1 MKMAKKKQIAEIEN
15 ESAEFERVSKLY
27 FSRII
32 NEPLET
38 PECLHININFACN
51 LRCTICSISRKT
63 MIGKK
68 ELTTA
73 EVKKIIRQG
82 SAMGIKTLLLLGGE
96 PFLRKDILQI
106 STYAENMGMQ
116 VAIITNGTLIDK
128 ALARRIIASKLEH
141 LDFSIDGLEKGHDK
155 IRGKGTFKK
164 TLKAISILEG
174 MIEKSG
180 SKLTIGTNFT
190 ITNSNVSEMMP
201 TVRFFEKRYKKK
213 NPGCFDIH
221 FQPLVS
227 NNARPQK
234 IEKSP
239 EELKPGNFRILEKN
253 MAQLASYIH
262 RHKNRG
268 AQSIVRSQTIEHL
281 EAIRKYFEGTLKP
294 DESKCYAGFN
304 RLMTTQRGQF
314 YLCGTSFGDV
324 RKQKLADAWRSEEA
338 KNARKFIKKCKHPC
352 ANFCQYLQNYEI
364 TSNSFNELA
373 QNFVKKI
380 RQKESYSDADKV
392 KFIINAVHFTSEMR
406 GLLNSKLANENERE
420 ERRELADAVK
430 EINQAEAMFYVAI
443 KTALKTLE
451 ENFAEEELENTR
463 SKKTLEENF
472 AKEELE
478 NTRSKN
484 KILQL
489 LQDLSKKDSEIHSLS
504 EQSAALCRE
513 KNSEINLFHKQL
525 TALSEKNAAL
535 KAEISNLVQ
544 QSERLQKEIS
554 EFRNSKGYRFILKP
568 VDSTYKKM
576 RKIVNGR

>member
-1 MKMAKKKQIAEIEN
+1 MKMAKKKQIAEIEKAY
-15 ESAEFERVSKLY
+15 AEFERVSKLY
-27 FSRII
+27 FSRIV

-63 MIGKK
+63 MRDRK

-73 EVKKIIRQG
+73 EIKNVIQQG

-106 STYAENMGMQ
+106 SDYAENRGMH
-116 VAIITNGTLIDK
+116 VSIITNGTLIDK
-128 ALARRIIASKLEH
+128 ALARKIIASKLEH

-164 TLKAISILEG
+164 TLKAISILEAL
-174 MIEKSG
+174 IEKSG

-201 TVRFFEKRYKKK
+201 AVRFFEKRYKKK
-213 NPGCFDIH
+213 NPVCFDIH

-239 EELKPGNFRILEKN
+239 EELKPGNFRILDKN
-253 MAQLASYIH
+253 IAQLESYIR

-268 AQSIVRSQTIEHL
+268 AQSIIKNQTLKHL
-281 EAIRKYFEGTLKP
+281 EAIRAYFEGTLKP
-294 DESKCYAGFN
+294 EESKCYAGFN

-338 KNARKFIKKCKHPC
+338 KNARKLIKKCRNPC
-352 ANFCQYLQNYEI
+352 VNFCQYLQNYEM
-364 TSNSFNELA
+364 TSNSFSDLA
-373 QNFVKKI
+373 QNFLEEIMQKK
-380 RQKESYSDADKV
+380 SYSDEDKL
-392 KFIINAVHFTSEMR
+392 KFISNAVHFICEMK
-406 GLLNSKLANENERE
+406 GLLNLKLANEKEVK
-420 ERRELADAVK
+420 ERRELADAVE
-430 EINQAEAMFYVAI
+430 EINQAEKMLYAAI
-443 KTALKTLE
+443 KAAFKKIE
-451 ENFAEEELENTR
+451 KSFAEEESENTR
-463 SKKTLEENF
+463 N
-472 AKEELE
+472 
-478 NTRSKN
+478 KN

-489 LQDLSKKDSEIHSLS
+489 SQELSQKDSEMHSLS

-513 KNSEINLFHKQL
+513 KNSEINLFRSQL
-525 TALSEKNAAL
+525 TALSEENAGL
-535 KAEISNLVQ
+535 KKEISNMAQ
-544 QSERLQKEIS
+544 QSDRLQKEIL
-554 EFRNSKGYRFILKP
+554 EFRNSRGYRFILKP
-568 VDSTYKKM
+568 ADRAYKKM
-576 RKIVNGR
+576 RRAINGR